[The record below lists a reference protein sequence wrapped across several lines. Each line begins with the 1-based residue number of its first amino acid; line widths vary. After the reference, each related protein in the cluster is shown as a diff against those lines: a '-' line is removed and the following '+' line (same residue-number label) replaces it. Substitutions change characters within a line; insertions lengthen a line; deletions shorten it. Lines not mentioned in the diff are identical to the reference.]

1 MAKYYTS
8 IEQLIGNT
16 PLLKLEKFQKAHNLS
31 SNIFAKLEFLNPAG
45 SVKDRVALAIFDDA
59 CEKGLIKE
67 GATIIEATSGNTGI
81 GLSAVAA
88 ARGYNAIIVMP
99 ETMSE
104 ERKKLMTAYG
114 AQLVLT
120 DGKKGMAGAI
130 EKAVE
135 LNEKTE
141 NSFIAGQFEN
151 MANANAH
158 YETTGPEIYSQ
169 LEGKIDIFVSCVG
182 TGGTL
187 TGIAR
192 YLKEQNPKI
201 KVVAVE
207 PAASAVLSGK
217 DAGPHAIQGIGA
229 GFVPKVL
236 DTSLIDEIITVSD
249 QSAIEYARF
258 FGHNEGFLCGISS
271 GAALSAIAELSK
283 REENK
288 GKNIVTVLPDSGS
301 RYLSTDLYKY

>member
-16 PLLKLEKFQKAHNLS
+16 PLLKLEKFQKAHDLS
-31 SNIFAKLEFLNPAG
+31 ANIFAKLECLNPAG

-59 CEKGLIKE
+59 CEKGLIKK

-88 ARGYNAIIVMP
+88 ARGYKAIIVMP

-130 EKAVE
+130 EKAEE
-135 LNEKTE
+135 LKTE
-141 NSFIAGQFEN
+141 ISNSFIAGQFEN
-151 MANANAH
+151 EANANAH
-158 YETTGPEIYSQ
+158 YKTTGPEIYSG
-169 LEGKIDIFVSCVG
+169 LDGKIDIFVSCVG

-187 TGIAR
+187 TGVAR
-192 YLKEQNPKI
+192 YLKEQNPNIKI
-201 KVVAVE
+201 VAVE
-207 PAASAVLSGK
+207 PETSAVLSGK
-217 DAGPHAIQGIGA
+217 AAGPHAIQGIGA
-229 GFVPKVL
+229 GFIPKVL
-236 DTSLIDEIITVSD
+236 DISLIDEIITVSD
-249 QSAIEYARF
+249 KKAVETARF
-258 FGHNEGFLCGISS
+258 FGHSEGFLCGISS
-271 GAALSAIAELSK
+271 GAAMAAVTELGK
-283 REENK
+283 RDENK

-301 RYLSTDLYKY
+301 RYLSTNLYEY